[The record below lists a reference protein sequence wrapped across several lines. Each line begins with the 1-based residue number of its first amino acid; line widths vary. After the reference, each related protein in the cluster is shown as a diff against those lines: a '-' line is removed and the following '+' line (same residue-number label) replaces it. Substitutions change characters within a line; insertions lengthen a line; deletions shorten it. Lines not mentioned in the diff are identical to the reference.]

1 MERERGINRSKQ
13 VSTYFKKTTP
23 EREGMTERKGKR
35 KGKESNEKKNRQTDM
50 DNMAMNGLKGVLC
63 VVPG

>member
-1 MERERGINRSKQ
+1 
-13 VSTYFKKTTP
+13 
-23 EREGMTERKGKR
+23 MTERKGKR

-50 DNMAMNGLKGVLC
+50 DNMAMNGLNGVLC